1 MRCSL
6 CQTMMFGNLLIFPK
20 DINPLDVN
28 GYSRPKETT
37 KGMLKDT
44 RLDWLLNGIHNERAL
59 ISQRRSHK
67 FLPKIP
73 LG

>member
-1 MRCSL
+1 MRCNL
-6 CQTMMFGNLLIFPK
+6 YHTMMFVNLLIFPK
-20 DINPLDVN
+20 DINPLDAN
-28 GYSRPKETT
+28 GYPRPKETT

-44 RLDWLLNGIHNERAL
+44 RPDWLLKGIYSERAL
-59 ISQRRSHK
+59 ISHRLSHR